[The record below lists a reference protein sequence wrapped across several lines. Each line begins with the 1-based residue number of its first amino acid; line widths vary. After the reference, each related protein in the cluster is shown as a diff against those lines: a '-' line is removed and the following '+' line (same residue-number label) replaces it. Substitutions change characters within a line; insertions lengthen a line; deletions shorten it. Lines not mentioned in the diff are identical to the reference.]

1 MITGHLEV
9 VKSAELVASYL
20 AMMGVLGLSTLSA
33 RANGK
38 LGMTTVIEAG
48 KMICYCCHA
57 LLSQVCE
64 IIDVM
69 VIGKEGLVNHC
80 SEFVFSQS
88 DSIVQKINR
97 LTDR

>member
-64 IIDVM
+64 TIDVM
-69 VIGKEGLVNHC
+69 VVGKEGRVNHC
-80 SEFVFSQS
+80 SEFVSSQL